1 MEKPSDLET
10 EKLRLEIKGLEAK
23 TSIFGRLAPMV
34 SILLAV
40 GAFCFGT
47 YQYFQDRA
55 EARASQ
61 ERALAQEYRLRER
74 ELFKP
79 LWELKIATYFEAS
92 SAAAIIATAPEGE
105 KRTLAI
111 EKFWEL
117 YEGPLIVFEN
127 DDIARRM
134 VAFGK
139 CLSGREECDRK
150 KMAAR
155 SRALA
160 TQVQVSIGTSWDE
173 GLGGFAEGKA
183 KYE

>member
-1 MEKPSDLET
+1 MATASDLET
-10 EKLRLEIKGLEAK
+10 EKLKLEIKSLEAR
-23 TSIFGRLAPMV
+23 TSVLGQLTPLVSVVLAL
-34 SILLAV
+34 S
-40 GAFCFGT
+40 AFCFGT

-55 EARASQ
+55 EARAAQ
-61 ERALAQEYRLRER
+61 VHALEQEYTLRER

-79 LWELKIATYFEAS
+79 LWELKITTYFEAS

-127 DDIARRM
+127 DDVARRM

-139 CLSGREECDRK
+139 CLSGREECNRK
-150 KMAAR
+150 KLAAR
-155 SRALA
+155 SRA
-160 TQVQVSIGTSWDE
+160 
-173 GLGGFAEGKA
+173 
-183 KYE
+183 